1 MSGPDEALKAS
12 QRLFNRGPDVRY
24 CLEKRMVKE
33 AAPLVAHELQENPT
47 SDAVRTNGVLLL
59 ALQGRHQEAQA
70 AVSVILKTLRKNRG
84 YHHYTYN
91 FARVYAMGGKSEEA
105 LKWLRVTVVEGFPCY
120 PLFARDQFL
129 DPIRKDAGF
138 IKFMAEMK
146 ERWEGYQREFG

>member
-1 MSGPDEALKAS
+1 
-12 QRLFNRGPDVRY
+12 
-24 CLEKRMVKE
+24 MVKE
-33 AAPLVAHELQENPT
+33 AAPLVEQESQKNPN
-47 SDAVRTNGVLLL
+47 SDTMRTNRALFL
-59 ALQGRHQEAQA
+59 ALQGKNQEAQA
-70 AVSVILKTLRKNRG
+70 AVPVILEKLRRNRG

-129 DPIRKDAGF
+129 DPIRKDAAF